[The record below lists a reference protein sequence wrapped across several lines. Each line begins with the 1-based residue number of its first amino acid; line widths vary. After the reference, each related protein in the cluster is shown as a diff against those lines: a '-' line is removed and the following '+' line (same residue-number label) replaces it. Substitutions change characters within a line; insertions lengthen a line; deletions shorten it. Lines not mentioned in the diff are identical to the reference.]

1 MQPSALAAAMAAD
14 LRPVLRHT
22 AQQLTLLGRVVDLDD
37 FSTEWLGEPCAY
49 VRLAGLDMLEL
60 ASAVNCLELGLG
72 IMTMFLHTEWEEAE
86 TERDRWQAN
95 TRLTAARALL
105 RNLRTWKRQ
114 QRWREIGL
122 DD

>member
-1 MQPSALAAAMAAD
+1 M
-14 LRPVLRHT
+14 
-22 AQQLTLLGRVVDLDD
+22 TLLGRVSDLED
-37 FSTEWLGEPCAY
+37 FSTEWLGQPDAY
-49 VRLAGLDMLEL
+49 VRLSGLDTLEL

-95 TRLTAARALL
+95 TKLAASRALL
-105 RNLRTWKRQ
+105 RNLRAWKRK